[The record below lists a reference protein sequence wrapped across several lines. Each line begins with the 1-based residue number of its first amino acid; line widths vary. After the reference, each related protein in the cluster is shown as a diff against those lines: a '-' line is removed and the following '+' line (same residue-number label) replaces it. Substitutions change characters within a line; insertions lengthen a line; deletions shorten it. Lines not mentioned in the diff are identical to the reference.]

1 MSKILEVSDDIHMM
15 VARLQ
20 LEMLDKYKRKPM
32 MIDITDIAIKEGID
46 KVEERLKYKLKKEW

>member
-20 LEMLDKYKRKPM
+20 LEMLDRYKRKPM
-32 MIDITDIAIKEGID
+32 MIDITDIAIREGID
-46 KVEERLKYKLKKEW
+46 KVEDKLKDKLKKEW